1 MPGFPVLH
9 CLLEFAQIR
18 IELVMLSNHFILHRP
33 LLLLPSIFPSSIRIF
48 SSESLLM
55 NVSLF

>member
-1 MPGFPVLH
+1 MLGFPVLH

-18 IELVMLSNHFILHRP
+18 VELVMLSNHFILHRP
-33 LLLLPSIFPSSIRIF
+33 LLLLLSIFPSISVF
-48 SSESLLM
+48 SNESLLM